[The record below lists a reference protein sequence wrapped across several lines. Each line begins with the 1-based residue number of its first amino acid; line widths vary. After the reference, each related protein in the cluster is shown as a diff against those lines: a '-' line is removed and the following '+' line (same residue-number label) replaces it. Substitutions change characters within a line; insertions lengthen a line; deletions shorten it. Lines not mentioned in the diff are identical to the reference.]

1 MEITS
6 YYSLQAVSSFMYSDK
21 KLRWIKVTLNGI
33 EDQVGRYS
41 SFNSSKKGKK
51 NSYREMKEY
60 GG

>member
-51 NSYREMKEY
+51 KIVTGR
-60 GG
+60 